1 MFVTAPILL
10 SLLLRI
16 LGVGLSVYLLYRE
29 RDRRFVFLVV
39 LLSLMA
45 LRQGLTLFDVGS
57 TIREVPAFLVS
68 VLTVGLAFYLVQYVR
83 EESETKAQLREM
95 NRELQ
100 ASRNRLRAAMNASP
114 EYIFLFDESG
124 RYREVLSGEDGI
136 TIHPPED
143 LPGRTVEEVLPD
155 ETAAAVRAAVER
167 TAETGEIQRT
177 EYPMARDDGV
187 EWYEARTAC
196 VQYPDEEVRH
206 VLLTARDVTERKER
220 EQKLRRFRR
229 AIETAGH
236 AIYITGDS
244 GTITYVN
251 PAFEEITGYSRDDA
265 VGRTPELLN
274 SGQMPDDYF
283 TDLWA
288 TVQSGD
294 VWEEEILN
302 ERRDGSLYY
311 AQQTVA
317 PVIDESGA
325 VREFVAI
332 QTDITP
338 LKERERQLN
347 VLSRVLR
354 HNLRNDMNVILGKA
368 QAIEESTEGEVASDA
383 AQIGRVGERLLDL
396 AETYREILDII
407 ETSGSNHRI
416 PLLDRVRN
424 EVGELREAHP
434 DAEIEVEFDCPEDVA
449 VVAIPGV
456 ERAVGELLENAV
468 IHSDREPPDVD
479 LNIESTA
486 DDVRIR
492 VADTGPGIPPTEW
505 KILTGEHEINPLSHG
520 TGLGLWLVHW
530 LVTRADGHLSFEEN
544 EPRGSVVT
552 IQLQR
557 ASEAEGESG
566 SESGTRRDDES

>member
-1 MFVTAPILL
+1 VLVTTPILL
-10 SLLLRI
+10 SLLLRT
-16 LGVGLSVYLLYRE
+16 LGVVLSVYLLYRE

-45 LRQGLTLFDVGS
+45 LRQALTLFDVGS
-57 TIREVPAFLVS
+57 AVREVPGFLVS
-68 VLTVGLAFYLVQYVR
+68 VLVVGLAFYLVQYVR
-83 EESETKAQLREM
+83 QENETKAQLRTM

-114 EYIFLFDESG
+114 EYIFLLDNSA
-124 RYREVLSGEDGI
+124 RYREVLSGEDRI
-136 TIHPPED
+136 TVYPPED
-143 LPGRTVEEVLPD
+143 LADRAVEEVLPD
-155 ETAAAVRAAVER
+155 ETAAAVREAVER
-167 TAETGEIQRT
+167 TAETGESQRT

-196 VQYPDEEVRH
+196 VRYPEQEERH

-220 EQKLRRFRR
+220 ERKLRRFRR

-236 AIYITGDS
+236 AIYITDDG

-251 PAFEEITGYSRDDA
+251 PAFEEITGYASEEA
-265 VGRTPELLN
+265 VGRTPDLLD

-283 TDLWA
+283 AELWS
-288 TVQSGD
+288 TVQSGE

-317 PVIDESGA
+317 PVTDSGT

-354 HNLRNDMNVILGKA
+354 HNLRNEMNVILGKA
-368 QAIEESTEGEVASDA
+368 QAIQKSADGDVAADA
-383 AQIGRVGERLLDL
+383 AQIERVGGRLLNL
-396 AETYREILDII
+396 AETYREILDLI
-407 ETSGSNHRI
+407 ETSGSRHRI
-416 PLLDRVRN
+416 QLLDRLRTEVR
-424 EVGELREAHP
+424 EFREAHP
-434 DAEIEVEFDCPEDVA
+434 EADLEVEFDCPDDVA

-456 ERAVGELLENAV
+456 ERAVCELLENAV
-468 IHSDREPPDVD
+468 IHSDRESPRVS
-479 LNIESTA
+479 LSVGATGTH
-486 DDVRIR
+486 VRIR

-505 KILTGEHEINPLSHG
+505 KVLTGEHEIDPLSHG

-530 LVTRADGHLSFEEN
+530 LITSAGGRLSFEEN
-544 EPRGSVVT
+544 DPRGSVVT

-557 ASEAEGESG
+557 ASEADGG
-566 SESGTRRDDES
+566 SDG